1 MPTPLPHASEQ
12 EQEDL
17 PDFLRFAPV
26 PVRSRRDGW
35 TPALQFRFVLSL
47 SLGAGVDEAARRLG
61 RSRQTAY
68 ALRRRA
74 GAEQFAAAWDAA
86 VDFAREA
93 RGAAAGLPLG
103 GGGSPIETLLVPRTY
118 RGRLVGFVQRE
129 DLRGA
134 VRLMNRLERIAERI
148 EARTDAAEL
157 RAVSE
162 SLGPLLGS

>member
-1 MPTPLPHASEQ
+1 MPNPLPQPPDQ

-35 TPALQFRFVLSL
+35 TPTLQFRFVLSL
-47 SLGAGVDEAARRLG
+47 SLGVGVDEAARRLG

-74 GAEQFAAAWDAA
+74 GAEEFAAAWDAA

-93 RGAAAGLPLG
+93 RGAAAGLPHG
-103 GGGSPIETLLVPRTY
+103 RRDTMIETLLVPRTY
-118 RGRLVGFVQRE
+118 RGRLIGFVERE

-134 VRLMNRLERIAERI
+134 VRVMNRLERFAERI
-148 EARTDAAEL
+148 EARADGRDL